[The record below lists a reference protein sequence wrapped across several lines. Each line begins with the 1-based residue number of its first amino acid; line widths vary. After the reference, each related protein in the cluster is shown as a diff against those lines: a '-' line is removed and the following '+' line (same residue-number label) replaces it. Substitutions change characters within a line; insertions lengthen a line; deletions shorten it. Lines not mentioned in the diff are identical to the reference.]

1 MPTSRRLFFPALAAL
16 LLGGGLLAPV
26 ASGALAVTPAP
37 GVVFKTDARPTFG
50 PAAVVSAHF
59 LGAEPQTTVE
69 LPTAASVKGAL
80 DPNRVFVDWPVSSR
94 TQTGTLHRSLDGGKT
109 FRLLFDPLCAPRS
122 RPMCTTGG
130 GGDTEN
136 AVNPVTGQVYFG
148 DQEVLAQ
155 EAFASSNDHGDTFP
169 VSKSFAATS
178 VASAVDRQ
186 WIAAVAPGIAS
197 VAGQQ
202 IAAFYTYHVPIV
214 GEYIVGITAAGV
226 PIPQAV
232 PQVPNVSQSGQVRV
246 DNTNGPGRGWIY
258 QPYRTSGYKVATAFA
273 GDYAT
278 PAGWQVN
285 QVGLPATNPDIF
297 PWLSLDDH
305 GNAYATWVH
314 NGRMY
319 YSVSLIDSKANN
331 PKLGG
336 RPGTEF
342 SAEIDITPPDLGAVI
357 FPEVVAGKPDRV
369 AIAFDGTSDFNSGGT
384 KKTDDAKPDARW
396 NTYVSVLTNALG
408 QNGPVEVRT
417 GKVSHRIVHTGNICT
432 SGTTCAATMPEKDRS
447 LLDLIDIGLDANGA
461 VGVVYTDNNYALATP
476 ADPASPRKGPFVQF
490 AKQVGGTSIAST
502 KPLHLPVPTG
512 DSIADPTG
520 DANFL
525 NRAGTTQLTSLDLK
539 GVSLNVDGSDLVARV
554 SLRTANAATMRKD
567 LGTYNATLSNVPPA
581 ERLQYIVRFTTNDE
595 KVVKGRAG
603 DVFHLSMEQTF
614 SGNGSRRFFGGRI
627 DGNDAIGNP
636 ASPGAVSGVAY
647 NTDAGFPVKG
657 TVEGNTLVLRAPA
670 KAFGLAKGSHVI
682 GLAAFA
688 AAGPLESG
696 QTFFTNIERTVD
708 ATAPLDLTLAA
719 NGTRGPSITR
729 PNAPAPP
736 AGGGPPATGALGAP
750 SVTRP
755 GAPATRAGGTL
766 PATGAL
772 GAPLAALLLLG
783 AALVLRRRRPA

>member
-1 MPTSRRLFFPALAAL
+1 MPSSRRLLLPALTAL
-16 LLGGGLLAPV
+16 SVTGAVLAPTTS
-26 ASGALAVTPAP
+26 AAPAVTPAP
-37 GVVFKTDARPTFG
+37 RVVFKTDARPTFG

-69 LPTAASVKGAL
+69 RPTAASLKGAL

-109 FRLLFDPLCAPRS
+109 FRLLFDPLCAARS

-148 DQEVLAQ
+148 DQEVLVQ
-155 EAFASSNDHGDTFP
+155 EAFATSNDHGDTFP
-169 VSKSFAATS
+169 VSESFPLTSAATG
-178 VASAVDRQ
+178 VDRQ
-186 WIAAVAPGIAS
+186 WIAGVSPGIAS
-197 VAGQQ
+197 VAGQP

-214 GEYIVGITAAGV
+214 GEYIVGVTAAGV
-226 PIPQAV
+226 PVPQAF
-232 PQVPNVSQSGQVRV
+232 PQVTNVSQSGQVVV
-246 DNTNGPGRGWIY
+246 DNTNGPARGWIY

-285 QVGLPATNPDIF
+285 QVGKPATEPDIF

-319 YSVSLIDSKANN
+319 LSVSLVDSKANN

-342 SAEIDITPPDLGAVI
+342 SAEVDITPPDLGAVI
-357 FPEVVAGKPDRV
+357 FPEVIAGAPGRV
-369 AIAFDGTSDFNSGGT
+369 AIAFDGTSDFSSGGT
-384 KKTDDAKPDARW
+384 KKTDDAKPNSRW

-408 QNGPVEVRT
+408 TSGPVEVRT
-417 GKVSHRIVHTGNICT
+417 GKVSHRIIHTGNICT

-502 KPLHLPVPTG
+502 TPLNLPVAVG
-512 DSIADPTG
+512 SSLADPTG

-525 NRAGTTQLTSLDLK
+525 NRAGTAQLTSLDLK
-539 GVSLNVDGSDLVARV
+539 GVSLTLDGADLVARV
-554 SLRTANAATMRKD
+554 PLVTASAATMQKD
-567 LGTYNATLSNVPPA
+567 LATYNATLSNLPPA
-581 ERLQYIVRFTTNDE
+581 ERLQYIVRFTTNNE
-595 KVVKGRAG
+595 KVVNGRAG

-614 SGNGSRRFFGGRI
+614 TGDTGRRFFGGRI
-627 DGNDAIGNP
+627 DANDAIGNP

-647 NTDAGFPVKG
+647 NTDAGMAVKG
-657 TVEGNTLVLRAPA
+657 TVQNNTLVLRAPA
-670 KAFGLAKGSHVI
+670 KAFGLSKGSQII

-688 AAGPLESG
+688 AAGPLEAN
-696 QTFFTNIERTVD
+696 QTFFTNIERTID

-719 NGTRGPSITR
+719 AGSV
-729 PNAPAPP
+729 APQVP
-736 AGGGPPATGALGAP
+736 
-750 SVTRP
+750 RP
-755 GAPATRAGGTL
+755 GAVAPGRGAAPAAGGSL
-766 PATGAL
+766 PATGGLGLPAGAL
-772 GAPLAALLLLG
+772 LLVLGALLLL
-783 AALVLRRRRPA
+783 RRRRAVSR